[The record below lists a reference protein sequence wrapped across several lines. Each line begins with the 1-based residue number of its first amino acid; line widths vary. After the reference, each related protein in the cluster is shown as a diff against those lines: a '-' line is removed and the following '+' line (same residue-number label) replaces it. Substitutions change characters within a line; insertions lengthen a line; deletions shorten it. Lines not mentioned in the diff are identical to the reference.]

1 MSKLILASASPR
13 RMEILKSL
21 GLTFEVV
28 PSNYDEIIVQKSPYE
43 LVVEFASEKAMEV
56 AGRTAP
62 GKIILAA
69 DTIVYKDGE
78 ILGKPKN
85 DVDAV
90 RMLEKLSNDSHRVI
104 SGLCLYDT
112 TTRVAKCDWE
122 ETIVY
127 FKELSKEEIDDYI
140 HTSEPLDK
148 AGAYGIQGFGGV
160 FVKRIEGCYFN
171 VVGLPVYKL
180 NLLLGSMGVNLFR
193 KGV

>member
-104 SGLCLYDT
+104 TGLCLYDT
-112 TTRVAKCDWE
+112 TTRVVKCDWE